1 MTLSTGWEREVR
13 LVIGLFGVAA
23 LTGLS
28 LAAYAQAPPPG
39 SYQQSC
45 RDVRMQGSTL
55 TAVCRRANGRG
66 DQPTALNVAHCVGDI
81 GNNNGQLICNGGQ
94 PIAVPQPRQGA
105 APPYPPPG
113 YAPGP
118 GYSAPGYGPPPPRY
132 GDEQAYWERCQ
143 RLRDEEREI
152 SERLAYTPYGEER
165 ERLQYRLGQV
175 HEEGEQCRR

>member
-1 MTLSTGWEREVR
+1 VG

-23 LTGLS
+23 LTGMS

-55 TAVCRRANGRG
+55 SAVCRRANGRG
-66 DQPTALNVAHCVGDI
+66 DQVTALNVAHCVGDI

-105 APPYPPPG
+105 ASPYPPPG

-118 GYSAPGYGPPPPRY
+118 GYPAPGYGPPPPRY
-132 GDEQAYWERCQ
+132 SEEQAYWVQCERLGHEEQ
-143 RLRDEEREI
+143 ELRDRLAFAAFDEEREK
-152 SERLAYTPYGEER
+152 
-165 ERLQYRLGQV
+165 LQYRLGQV
-175 HEEGEQCRR
+175 DTALEQCRR